1 MSAKIFHLYL
11 LLCSSVFENDVR
23 VVKKQ
28 RLLCRLADA
37 SGGKRSRFVV
47 SDPLTTRVFKRRRLR
62 QLEPSASAATRQK
75 PRFLK
80 TIGKKLSPIIV
91 FKVIID
97 KTLADVK

>member
-47 SDPLTTRVFKRRRLR
+47 SDSLTTRRLQKETSPTIRAKRVGCD
-62 QLEPSASAATRQK
+62 ATKTPFSKNDRQK
-75 PRFLK
+75 NFRGLSSLK
-80 TIGKKLSPIIV
+80 SS
-91 FKVIID
+91 
-97 KTLADVK
+97 

>member
-37 SGGKRSRFVV
+37 SGGERSRFVV
-47 SDPLTTRVFKRRRLR
+47 SRSINNK
-62 QLEPSASAATRQK
+62 ASSK
-75 PRFLK
+75 
-80 TIGKKLSPIIV
+80 G
-91 FKVIID
+91 
-97 KTLADVK
+97 DVSND